1 MVHRLLTRYAEGAKS
16 ASQSKYEALCEHSS
30 DMELIASNAERA
42 SIKYKQ
48 VEFMADKIGQEFDA
62 KISGVTEHGIY
73 AEIDEN
79 HCEGLIAVHFLGDEA
94 FDFDDRNY
102 CLVGRK
108 THHRF
113 SLGDAIR
120 IKVVKANL
128 IQKQLDFEFVRK
140 LTADG
145 FENNSSVKNFFDIF
159 SKKTKAAKGKKSSKK
174 KRK

>member
-1 MVHRLLTRYAEGAKS
+1 
-16 ASQSKYEALCEHSS
+16 
-30 DMELIASNAERA
+30 
-42 SIKYKQ
+42 
-48 VEFMADKIGQEFDA
+48 
-62 KISGVTEHGIY
+62 
-73 AEIDEN
+73 
-79 HCEGLIAVHFLGDEA
+79 
-94 FDFDDRNY
+94 
-102 CLVGRK
+102 VGRK